1 MFRCVAVGGEPATG
15 KTTMMKEVYNSMKV
29 THNLK
34 GGLLR
39 GHINNNSL
47 VSLMGLYNSG
57 GTFLGTDRLSMA
69 VNKDFQKYVTLKKRH
84 IIFEGDRL
92 FTKDNLKLIEQHYDL
107 RIIILSAS
115 KQVLHERHALRG
127 DTQSDVFLKGRATKI
142 RNISAEFGTK
152 VEHRS
157 LTEPSHSIQMAKE
170 LLQWLETGE

>member
-1 MFRCVAVGGEPATG
+1 MLRCVAVGGEPATG

-39 GHINNNSL
+39 GHINNDSL

-69 VNKDFQKYVTLKKRH
+69 VNKDFQKYVKLRKRH

-107 RIIILSAS
+107 
-115 KQVLHERHALRG
+115 
-127 DTQSDVFLKGRATKI
+127 
-142 RNISAEFGTK
+142 
-152 VEHRS
+152 S
-157 LTEPSHSIQMAKE
+157 LIHI
-170 LLQWLETGE
+170 